1 MPLKCAMSRNLDQLY
16 QEVILEHNKAP
27 RNFGAMVS
35 PSVFRHGKNPLCG
48 DDYYVYLK
56 IEQGKIADVSFEG
69 TGCAISKASGSMM
82 TSIVKGK
89 TVEEVRKLKD
99 CFLGLVTDHPSDD
112 CAACL
117 GSLRVFEG
125 VKKYPARVKCAALV
139 WRALEAA
146 LEEKAAGE
154 VSTENS

>member
-1 MPLKCAMSRNLDQLY
+1 MSRNLDQLY
-16 QEVILEHNKAP
+16 QEVILEHNKSP
-27 RNFGAMVS
+27 RNFGTMEN
-35 PSVFRHGKNPLCG
+35 PSVARHGKNPLCG
-48 DDYYVYLK
+48 DDYFVFLK
-56 IEQGKIADVSFEG
+56 IEKGVISDVSFEG

-89 TVEEVRKLKD
+89 TVEEVRTLKD
-99 CFLGLVTDHPSDD
+99 CFLGLVTDHPSEG
-112 CAACL
+112 CSTCL

-146 LEEKAAGE
+146 LDENSRTD
-154 VSTENS
+154 VSTESSI